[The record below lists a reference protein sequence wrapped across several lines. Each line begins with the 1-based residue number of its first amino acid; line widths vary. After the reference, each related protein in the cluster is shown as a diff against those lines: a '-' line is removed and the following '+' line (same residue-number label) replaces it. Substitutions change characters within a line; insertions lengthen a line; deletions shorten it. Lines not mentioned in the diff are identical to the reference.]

1 MFNRRCRILANQ
13 TVLCDLDIYKKASEW
28 ENHKERIDDMIKEY
42 RKALE
47 DLRVCLQD
55 ISYFSRLHM

>member
-47 DLRVCLQD
+47 DLRVCL
-55 ISYFSRLHM
+55 